1 MNRLEQPI
9 GQALPACAVRGSL
22 HGGRAMCGAVIMSSG
37 KCGSDKPC
45 QHKVEPPK
53 TCLGC
58 GAKQQPDGSLPCGH

>member
-1 MNRLEQPI
+1 MKK
-9 GQALPACAVRGSL
+9 AATLPGCAVRGSL
-22 HGGRAMCGAVIMSSG
+22 HGGRAMCGAVIMGG
-37 KCGSDKPC
+37 KCGSDKHC